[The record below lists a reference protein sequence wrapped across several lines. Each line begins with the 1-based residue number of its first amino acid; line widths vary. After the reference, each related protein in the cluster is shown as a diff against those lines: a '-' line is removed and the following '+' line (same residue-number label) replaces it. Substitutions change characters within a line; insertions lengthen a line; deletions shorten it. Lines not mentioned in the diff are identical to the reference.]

1 MANVRIAVIGA
12 GIAGLCCAR
21 ELARTDVDVTVFER
35 SRGLGGR
42 LATRRTG
49 ELAFDHGAQFLTARG
64 RPFSRYVE
72 TAIRSECARAW
83 RPRILEDQRQF
94 DAPIDDWLVGTPGM
108 SSVVRPLAR
117 GLRVRTGVRVREL
130 LRGRKGWELD
140 TDAGR
145 LPGAFDAVA
154 VAVPAP
160 GALTLLG
167 PHGRTFRRLTSV
179 GMAPCWST
187 MAAFATPLGAAT
199 EQAYRYTSGP
209 LAWAANDSSK
219 PGRPAGPETW
229 VLHSSPGWA
238 EQQLEAD
245 AGQAARLL
253 LEAFGEAL
261 GDKLPVPVGL
271 QAHRWR
277 LALVEQ
283 PLGVPCLV
291 DEEIAAGACGDW
303 CTAPRAE
310 AAFDSGRA
318 LARSLLAAVGLATA
332 PASRR

>member
-1 MANVRIAVIGA
+1 MSNVRIAVIGA
-12 GIAGLCCAR
+12 GIAGLSCAR
-21 ELARTDVDVTVFER
+21 ELARTDSEVTVFER

-49 ELAFDHGAQFLTARG
+49 ELAFDHGAQFLTARS
-64 RPFSRYVE
+64 RPFVKYIG
-72 TAIRSECARAW
+72 TAVRSESAVAW
-83 RPRILEDQRQF
+83 RPRILEDERQF
-94 DAPIDDWLVGTPGM
+94 DEPIDDWLVGTPGM

-117 GLRVRTGVRVREL
+117 GLRVRSGVLVREL
-130 LRGRKGWELD
+130 LRGRKGWELA

-167 PHGRTFRRLTSV
+167 PHGRVFRNLTNV
-179 GMAPCWST
+179 GMGPCWTT
-187 MAAFATPLGAAT
+187 MVAFAAPLEAAT
-199 EQAYRYTSGP
+199 AQAYRYTSGS

-219 PGRPAGPETW
+219 PGRPVGPESW
-229 VLHSSPGWA
+229 VLHSSARWA
-238 EQQLEAD
+238 EQHIEAD

-253 LEAFGEAL
+253 LQEFSHALGEA
-261 GDKLPVPVGL
+261 LPVPVGL

-277 LALVEQ
+277 HALVER
-283 PLGVPCLV
+283 PLGLPCLV

-303 CTAPRAE
+303 CTAPRVE
-310 AAFDSGRA
+310 AAFESGRA
-318 LARSLLAAVGLATA
+318 LAHSLLPAVGLSAA
-332 PASRR
+332 LARRR

>member
-1 MANVRIAVIGA
+1 MTRIRIAVIGA
-12 GIAGLCCAR
+12 GLAGLSCAR
-21 ELARTDVDVTVFER
+21 ELARTDADITVFER

-42 LATRRTG
+42 LATRRSG

-64 RPFSRYVE
+64 RPFVRYIE
-72 TAIRSECARAW
+72 TAVRSECAGAW
-83 RPRILEDQRQF
+83 RPRILEDQRRF
-94 DAPIDDWLVGTPGM
+94 DEPIDDWLVGTPGM
-108 SSVVRPLAR
+108 SSIVRPLAH
-117 GLRVRTGVRVREL
+117 GLRIRTGVLVREL

-154 VAVPAP
+154 VAIPAP

-167 PHGRTFRRLTSV
+167 PHGRAFRQLTSV
-179 GMAPCWST
+179 GMAPCWTT
-187 MAAFATPLGAAT
+187 MAAFAEPLAALA
-199 EQAYRYTSGP
+199 EQAYRYTNGS

-219 PGRPAGPETW
+219 PGRAAGPQTW
-229 VLHSSPGWA
+229 VLHSSPRWA
-238 EQQLEAD
+238 ERQLEAD
-245 AGQAARLL
+245 AEQAARLL
-253 LEAFGEAL
+253 LKEFSEAL
-261 GDKLPVPVGL
+261 GESLPVPVSL

-283 PLGVPCLV
+283 PLGLPCLA

-318 LARSLLAAVGLATA
+318 LARSLLSAVGLSAA
-332 PASRR
+332 PARRH

>member
-1 MANVRIAVIGA
+1 MSNVRIAVIGA
-12 GIAGLCCAR
+12 GIAGLSCAR
-21 ELARTDVDVTVFER
+21 ELARTDSEVTVFER

-49 ELAFDHGAQFLTARG
+49 ELAFDHGAQFLTARS
-64 RPFSRYVE
+64 RPFVKYIG
-72 TAIRSECARAW
+72 TAVRSESAGAW
-83 RPRILEDQRQF
+83 RPRILEDERQF
-94 DAPIDDWLVGTPGM
+94 DEPIDDWLVGTPGM

-117 GLRVRTGVRVREL
+117 GLRVRSGVLVREL
-130 LRGRKGWELD
+130 LRGRKGWELA

-167 PHGRTFRRLTSV
+167 PHGRVFRNLTNV
-179 GMAPCWST
+179 GMGPCWTT
-187 MAAFATPLGAAT
+187 MVAFAAPLAAAT
-199 EQAYRYTSGP
+199 AQAYRYTSGS

-219 PGRPAGPETW
+219 PGRPVGPESW
-229 VLHSSPGWA
+229 VLHSSTRWA
-238 EQQLEAD
+238 EQHIEAD

-253 LEAFGEAL
+253 LQEFSHALGEA
-261 GDKLPVPVGL
+261 LPVPVGL

-277 LALVEQ
+277 HALVER
-283 PLGVPCLV
+283 PLGLPCLV

-303 CTAPRAE
+303 CTAPRVE
-310 AAFDSGRA
+310 AAFESGRA
-318 LARSLLAAVGLATA
+318 LAHSLLPAVGLSAA
-332 PASRR
+332 LARRR